1 VSSWRDES
9 LRSHVLNLTL
19 LRETEIKSHSDF
31 RAQSADPTVCE
42 VCHLCQPQVLY
53 DEWPDAS
60 IQGGH
65 HYPVRTRESFSLM
78 ADTIIQNVKFDERG
92 LIPAILQDA
101 ATSEIVAL
109 CYMDSASLANTL
121 KTGQTDFLTD
131 IDGQTGKRAAHRLL
145 DVRVNTDGGSLTVL
159 IERDDGPPPQKRP
172 VSLLR
177 GVEDSHR
184 PRSTEVSLVDV
195 GSMEFGLGLNKL
207 YGLIAERKEKRP
219 EGSYTTY
226 LFNSGLDKI
235 LKNASQREIVSEL
248 ADLLYH
254 LIVLMVERDVR
265 FTEINEELTR
275 RASQSPETRNRSDR
289 E

>member
-1 VSSWRDES
+1 
-9 LRSHVLNLTL
+9 
-19 LRETEIKSHSDF
+19 
-31 RAQSADPTVCE
+31 
-42 VCHLCQPQVLY
+42 
-53 DEWPDAS
+53 
-60 IQGGH
+60 
-65 HYPVRTRESFSLM
+65 M
-78 ADTIIQNVKFDERG
+78 ADTIIQNVRFDERG

-121 KTGQTDFLTD
+121 KTGQTEFLTGD
-131 IDGQTGKRAAHRLL
+131 DGQPGTGAAHRLL
-145 DVRVNTDGGSLTVL
+145 DVRVNTDGRSLTVL
-159 IERDDGPPPQKRP
+159 IEREVGPPPEKRP

-177 GVEDSHR
+177 GVEESHR

-235 LKNASQREIVSEL
+235 LKKIAEESGEVIIAAKNASEREIVTEL

-254 LIVLMVERDVR
+254 LIVLLVERDVK
-265 FTEINEELTR
+265 FTEINDELTR
-275 RASQSPETRNRSDR
+275 RAKQAPDRKSRNDR

>member
-1 VSSWRDES
+1 
-9 LRSHVLNLTL
+9 
-19 LRETEIKSHSDF
+19 
-31 RAQSADPTVCE
+31 
-42 VCHLCQPQVLY
+42 
-53 DEWPDAS
+53 
-60 IQGGH
+60 
-65 HYPVRTRESFSLM
+65 M
-78 ADTIIQNVKFDERG
+78 ADTIIQNVRFDERG

-101 ATSEIVAL
+101 TTSEIVAL
-109 CYMDSASLANTL
+109 CYMDSDSLAHTL

-131 IDGQTGKRAAHRLL
+131 NGGPAGRVTAHRLL

-159 IERDDGPPPQKRP
+159 IEREDGPPPQKRP

-177 GVEDSHR
+177 GVEESHR
-184 PRSTEVSLVDV
+184 TRSTEVSLVDV

-235 LKNASQREIVSEL
+235 LKKIAEESGEVIIAAKNASQREIVSEL
-248 ADLLYH
+248 ADLFYH

-265 FTEINEELTR
+265 FNEINDELTR
-275 RASQSPETRNRSDR
+275 RATQSPENRSRSDR